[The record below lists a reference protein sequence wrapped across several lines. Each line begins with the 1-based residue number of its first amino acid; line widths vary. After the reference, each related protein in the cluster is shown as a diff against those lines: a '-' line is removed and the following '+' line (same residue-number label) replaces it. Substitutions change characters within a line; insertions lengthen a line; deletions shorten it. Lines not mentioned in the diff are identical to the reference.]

1 MTEKRFPFT
10 KAKIEQLPVPQG
22 SERFTFY
29 DTRVSHLALR
39 VTATGTKTFMVYR
52 KKDGKVLKRTIGQ
65 FPDLSIEQ
73 ARIAA
78 QKINADLAQGVDP
91 MDQKR
96 LAKKELTLGELF
108 DKYIEDYA
116 KGRCQTWE
124 EMVKNFDRN
133 FHDWKDIKVSKIK
146 KNDVQ
151 TRINKLGAGG
161 AHAHKANR
169 AHDDLRALFE
179 WGNNQ
184 GLFSLD
190 NPCKG
195 IDRFQTQ
202 SRERFITRDELVKF
216 FNAMQEIC
224 QTEIQKTIRDYIL
237 ISLLTGA
244 RQNNVLSMRW
254 EEIDFDLG
262 LWRIP
267 KTKHGESHTVPL
279 TSFAYQ
285 VLDARRQANPTDWV
299 FPGKKPG
306 THLAEPKSTW
316 RAILKKAGLTD
327 LRIHD
332 LRRTLG
338 SYMAIGNQSLQI
350 IGKALGHK
358 SSTSTQIYARLAQD
372 PVRLGMEKA
381 QMDMFS
387 AGGLLTSASPLSEE
401 NT

>member
-10 KAKIEQLPVPQG
+10 ISRIEQIPLPQPGKRSVY
-22 SERFTFY
+22 Y

-39 VTATGTKTFMVYR
+39 VTDTGTKTFLVYR
-52 KKDGKVLKRTIGQ
+52 WVDGKSLKRTIGQ

-73 ARIAA
+73 ARTAA
-78 QKINADLAQGVDP
+78 QKMNSSLAQGIDP
-91 MDQKR
+91 LELKR
-96 LAKKELTLGELF
+96 VARKELTLGELF
-108 DKYIEDYA
+108 DQYIEDYA

-124 EMVKNFDRN
+124 EMVRNFDRN
-133 FHDWKDIKVSKIK
+133 FHDWKETKISKIK
-146 KNDVQ
+146 KIDVQ

-161 AHAHKANR
+161 EHAHKANR

-179 WGNNQ
+179 WGNKQ
-184 GLFSLD
+184 GLCAID

-195 IDRFQTQ
+195 VDRFKTQ
-202 SRERFITRDELVKF
+202 SRERFLTRDELVKF
-216 FNAMQEIC
+216 FDALQKECKTATQES
-224 QTEIQKTIRDYIL
+224 IRDYIL

-244 RQNNVLSMRW
+244 RQNNVLCMRW

-262 LWRIP
+262 FWRIP
-267 KTKHGESHTVPL
+267 KTKHGDSHTVPL
-279 TSFAYQ
+279 TRFALQ
-285 VLDARRQANPTDWV
+285 VLEARQQTKSTEWV

-316 RAILKKAGLTD
+316 QKVLKTAKLKD

-358 SSTSTQIYARLAQD
+358 SATSTQIYARLAQD

-381 QMDMFS
+381 QIEMLS
-387 AGGLLTSASPLSEE
+387 AGGLLISADRSEDGAS
-401 NT
+401 